1 VRWRGTAAL
10 VVAGLLVLGT
20 ACREERVPVARGGSA
35 AATAPHRVALPSA
48 TSSPS
53 TTATPPAT
61 SAAAATPP
69 LVRGGDDFDAIARS
83 IAAGDATHRTN
94 TVTAVQVVRVDAF
107 SAFLLVTMDR
117 RARFLWLLQHERVN
131 DSTSPWT
138 LRQETAVKDA

>member
-1 VRWRGTAAL
+1 M
-10 VVAGLLVLGT
+10 VVAGLVVLGT

-35 AATAPHRVALPSA
+35 AATAPHQVALPSA

-53 TTATPPAT
+53 TTATTPAT
-61 SAAAATPP
+61 SAVAAATPP
-69 LVRGGDDFDAIARS
+69 LVRGGDDFDAIAHS

-117 RARFLWLLQHERVN
+117 GARFLWLLQHERMN

>member
-1 VRWRGTAAL
+1 M
-10 VVAGLLVLGT
+10 VVAGLVVLGT

-35 AATAPHRVALPSA
+35 AATAPHQVALPSA

-53 TTATPPAT
+53 TTATTPAT
-61 SAAAATPP
+61 SAVAAATPA

-117 RARFLWLLQHERVN
+117 GARFLWLLQHERVN